1 MTTNPSAP
9 RSSHG
14 ATRHLS
20 DYLRILHKRR
30 WIALP
35 VLLVVFVSGAVS
47 SLGTTPVYEATAQL
61 MIEKEARRATS
72 ITGVLDDQ
80 NAWMDDDFY
89 PTQYKILQ
97 SRALALRTADAIEKT
112 GIVEHVPE
120 GRHLS
125 LSPGA
130 LIDHA
135 LALVTVVGQKPAVA
149 APDAAVAD
157 ETRAQSDRV
166 DGFLGGL
173 SIVPVRYSRLVD
185 INYQSPDP
193 AFAAAAAN
201 ALAAEYMKQSL
212 EFRRNASLRDNA
224 WLTQQLE
231 EQQRKVGASDVALQ
245 QYKET
250 HNALA
255 VDDKSNIVVQKLNT
269 LNGQVNDA
277 RLARID
283 KEAIY
288 QQVERMQSAGQ
299 PLDSAPAVLVDEIVQ
314 RLKSEIS
321 DARSEQARLTAQ
333 NYGPNSDQQ
342 RAQAVKI
349 DAAAKQLDAEVKK
362 VVSSIEAEYL
372 TAKAKEDALAR
383 ELEAQK
389 AEALGLDR
397 KAMEYASL
405 QREAD
410 SNRKLYED
418 LLQRTKETGVT
429 GGYQGTTI
437 QIVDHAEQPQSP
449 ILPQTRHDLMFSAVS
464 GGCLAILL
472 AFSVEY
478 FDSRLKSPEEI
489 KTHLGVP
496 FLGLVPLVESKDK
509 DSGEAPMLQESVSP
523 PFAES
528 IRALRTAMLFSS
540 AEDGARTVLVTSTGP
555 HEGKTVISS
564 SLAIS
569 LAQAGQRTIIVDAD
583 MRRPRMHEALGRSQE
598 PGLSNV
604 LVGDTA
610 LPDATRLS
618 PVANLW
624 LVSAGHIPPNP
635 AELLGSRKFEMLLD
649 ELKRNYDWIIIDAP
663 PVMPVTDAAVLAH
676 LAGGV
681 LFVVGAEMTP
691 RRSAAAAIEQLRG
704 AHAKFFGA
712 VLNRVNV
719 ERHAYYYAPYY
730 RKEYRKYYQR
740 SANQV

>member
-1 MTTNPSAP
+1 MANHAAP
-9 RSSHG
+9 ARSSSGH
-14 ATRHLS
+14 AWHLT

-35 VLLVVFVSGAVS
+35 TFLVVFVSGALS
-47 SLGTTPVYEATAQL
+47 SWRTVPIFEATTQL

-80 NAWMDDDFY
+80 NSWMDDDFY

-97 SRALALRTADAIEKT
+97 SRALALRTADALDK
-112 GIVEHVPE
+112 GGVVERQPAQRV
-120 GRHLS
+120 S

-130 LIDHA
+130 LVDHVI
-135 LALVTVVGQKPAVA
+135 ALVSAPPIRVA
-149 APDAAVAD
+149 PPPQQAAAVD
-157 ETRAQSDRV
+157 ETQSQSDKI
-166 DGFLGGL
+166 DGFIGGL
-173 SIVPVRYSRLVD
+173 SVVPVRYSRLVD
-185 INYQSPDP
+185 LNYQSPDP
-193 AFAAAAAN
+193 VFAAHAVN
-201 ALAAEYMKQSL
+201 ELAAQYISQSL
-212 EFRRNASLRDNA
+212 EFRRNASMRDNT

-231 EQQRKVGASDVALQ
+231 EQQRKVTESDAALQ
-245 QYKET
+245 AYKET

-255 VDDKSNIVVQKLNT
+255 VDDKSNIVVQKLNA

-277 RLARID
+277 RLERID
-283 KEAIY
+283 REAIY
-288 QQVERMQSAGQ
+288 QQVMRMQASGE
-299 PLDSAPAVLVDEIVQ
+299 PLESAPAVLADELVR
-314 RLKSEIS
+314 RLKSDIS
-321 DARSEQARLTAQ
+321 DAKAEQARLTAQ

-342 RAQAVKI
+342 KAQAVKI
-349 DAAAKQLDAEVKK
+349 DSAKQQLDAEVRK
-362 VVSSIEAEYL
+362 VVGAIQAEYL
-372 TAKAKEDALAR
+372 TAKTKEDALIK
-383 ELEAQK
+383 ELDGQQ

-437 QIVDHAEQPQSP
+437 QVVDRAEVPRSP
-449 ILPQTRHDLMFSAVS
+449 ILPQTRRDLMFSALS
-464 GGCLAILL
+464 GSCFALL
-472 AFSVEY
+472 LVFGVEY
-478 FDSRLKSPEEI
+478 FDSRLKSPDEI
-489 KTHLGVP
+489 KAHLGVP
-496 FLGLVPLVESKDK
+496 FLGLVPVIVMKDK
-509 DSGEAPMLQESVSP
+509 ENGEAPMLQDSVSA
-523 PFAES
+523 PFLES
-528 IRALRTAMLFSS
+528 IRSLRTALLFSS
-540 AEDGARTVLVTSTGP
+540 ADEGARIVLVTSTGP

-564 SLAIS
+564 SLAIA
-569 LAQAGQRTIIVDAD
+569 LAQAGQRTLIIDAD

-604 LVGDTA
+604 LVGDTP
-610 LPDATRLS
+610 LTDAARQS
-618 PVANLW
+618 PVNNLW
-624 LVSAGHIPPNP
+624 LVSAGHVPPNP
-635 AELLGSRKFEMLLD
+635 AELLGSKKFEMLLD
-649 ELKRNYDWIIIDAP
+649 QLKARYDWILIDAP
-663 PVMPVTDAAVLAH
+663 PVMPVTDAAVVAH

-691 RRSAAAAIEQLRG
+691 RREAMAAIEQLRG

-730 RKEYRKYYQR
+730 RKEYGKYYQR
-740 SANQV
+740 TANRA